1 MPMLAFN
8 PHEAVCPN
16 FTSEKY
22 LQARE
27 CLLNDGINHEAA
39 ANQLELLWT
48 VNNDLERQ
56 EWDRQTLA
64 EQEADEER
72 ETSHR
77 RLAGHLSPSY
87 SHSPLKAQLSR
98 ILVSH
103 LFFAMPKLTH
113 NPHFAEQPNFSSEK
127 YHQAREHLVNDD
139 VNHEAA
145 AAQLALY
152 WTLNNDL
159 EKEEWDC
166 QAHQEQQE
174 AAERARLDEEEQERQ
189 QAERKRERELALQ
202 EEKKKYCH
210 KYAMVPQDA
219 VVPADPIIIPSQI
232 TAC

>member
-77 RLAGHLSPSY
+77 RVRTPMARARMRTRNSPPRGEEEVPQQICASPTRHSHAHGHHHSPSTY
-87 SHSPLKAQLSR
+87 CFTQMAILSQLR
-98 ILVSH
+98 
-103 LFFAMPKLTH
+103 
-113 NPHFAEQPNFSSEK
+113 
-127 YHQAREHLVNDD
+127 
-139 VNHEAA
+139 
-145 AAQLALY
+145 
-152 WTLNNDL
+152 
-159 EKEEWDC
+159 
-166 QAHQEQQE
+166 
-174 AAERARLDEEEQERQ
+174 
-189 QAERKRERELALQ
+189 
-202 EEKKKYCH
+202 
-210 KYAMVPQDA
+210 
-219 VVPADPIIIPSQI
+219 
-232 TAC
+232 